1 MGLTCKKQYGKF
13 QSLLRKVD
21 NEIAKRE
28 EELKVLKGKKSEK
41 IVKTDKSV
49 K

>member
-13 QSLLRKVD
+13 QSMLRKVD
-21 NEIAKRE
+21 NEIVKRE
-28 EELKVLKGKKSEK
+28 EELKALKGKKSGK
-41 IVKTDKSV
+41 SVKTDKSV